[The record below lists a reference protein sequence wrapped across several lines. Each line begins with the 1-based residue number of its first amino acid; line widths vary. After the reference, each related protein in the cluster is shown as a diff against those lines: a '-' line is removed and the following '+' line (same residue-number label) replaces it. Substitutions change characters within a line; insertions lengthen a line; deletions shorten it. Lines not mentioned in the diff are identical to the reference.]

1 MLDISNNSGLAFDER
16 LAVLEE
22 RTKPKPRTIYDRIK
36 DWAGVLTFV
45 IAVLCTY
52 PLGVWDIVTSAKQR
66 RLA

>member
-45 IAVLCTY
+45 IAVLYTY